1 MASSL
6 SSLLAM
12 TMRLAL
18 LALLFARCA
27 AFAPPASRLPRRPA
41 CRSSRLPVSA
51 ALPPASLWI
60 GGAVVGGVA
69 GTPFVVRATT
79 SWYRGIPKPTWCPP
93 DRIFAPVWTTLYAS
107 MGYAASAG
115 RRRGRAA
122 PGGSRRTLR
131 AQHRVGAH
139 LFGLKY
145 FKTALVVQVLL
156 VASLVEIIAS
166 SSPYP
171 AC

>member
-1 MASSL
+1 
-6 SSLLAM
+6 M

-41 CRSSRLPVSA
+41 CSSSRLPVSA

-79 SWYRGIPKPTWCPP
+79 SWYRAIPKPTWCPP

-107 MGYAASAG
+107 MGYAAS
-115 RRRGRAA
+115 RVDK
-122 PGGSRRTLR
+122 TL
-131 AQHRVGAH
+131 G
-139 LFGLKY
+139 
-145 FKTALVVQVLL
+145 VV
-156 VASLVEIIAS
+156 
-166 SSPYP
+166 
-171 AC
+171 